1 MQVLEKNIKGFNLL
15 ELLIVIVIMGFV
27 SAVAYPNLSGWSKER
42 KARGAAIKIKSLME
56 KINAQVQRGN
66 YAFVQVFFIA
76 DATNVQVKSR
86 GMKISTLNSKI
97 NDGGNVWNADATSRC
112 NIISDTY
119 WDDDPDEVS
128 PEAAISDVS
137 KEVDALKEAFA
148 SATNQIQNLTG
159 SLQAATIAAATIKIP
174 ENFQVNVDELN
185 NRLASASVSVSQVQ
199 DVYSNIEKSL
209 DGQPEAHRD
218 VVSASDKLVVQLEE
232 MNSLVKQLNE
242 KYSAISKAMGN

>member
-1 MQVLEKNIKGFNLL
+1 MKKKFFIPEKYL
-15 ELLIVIVIMGFV
+15 ELIFGLGASVVIVGALLKITHKDFIFSGNTWLTAGLITE
-27 SAVAYPNLSGWSKER
+27 AVIFMIAGL
-42 KARGAAIKIKSLME
+42 RG
-56 KINAQVQRGN
+56 
-66 YAFVQVFFIA
+66 YAV
-76 DATNVQVKSR
+76 TNE
-86 GMKISTLNSKI
+86 
-97 NDGGNVWNADATSRC
+97 
-112 NIISDTY
+112 
-119 WDDDPDEVS
+119 DDSDEVS

-199 DVYSNIEKSL
+199 DVYNNIEKSL

>member
-1 MQVLEKNIKGFNLL
+1 MKKKFFIPEKYL
-15 ELLIVIVIMGFV
+15 ELIFGLGASVVIIGALLKITHKDFIFSGNTWLTAGLITEAVIFMIAGLRGY
-27 SAVAYPNLSGWSKER
+27 AVTNEDDNL
-42 KARGAAIKIKSLME
+42 
-56 KINAQVQRGN
+56 V
-66 YAFVQVFFIA
+66 
-76 DATNVQVKSR
+76 D
-86 GMKISTLNSKI
+86 
-97 NDGGNVWNADATSRC
+97 
-112 NIISDTY
+112 
-119 WDDDPDEVS
+119 S

-148 SATNQIQNLTG
+148 SATDQIQNLTG

-199 DVYSNIEKSL
+199 DVYNNIEKSL

-232 MNSLVKQLNE
+232 MNSLVRQLNE

>member
-1 MQVLEKNIKGFNLL
+1 MKKKFFIPEKYL
-15 ELLIVIVIMGFV
+15 ELIFGLGASVVIVGALLKITHKDFV
-27 SAVAYPNLSGWSKER
+27 FSGNTWLTAGLITEAVIFMIAGL
-42 KARGAAIKIKSLME
+42 RG
-56 KINAQVQRGN
+56 
-66 YAFVQVFFIA
+66 YAVTTE
-76 DATNVQVKSR
+76 D
-86 GMKISTLNSKI
+86 
-97 NDGGNVWNADATSRC
+97 DG
-112 NIISDTY
+112 
-119 WDDDPDEVS
+119 PDEVS

-137 KEVDALKEAFA
+137 KEVDALKEAFV

-199 DVYSNIEKSL
+199 DVYNNIEKSL

>member
-1 MQVLEKNIKGFNLL
+1 MKKKFFIPEKYL
-15 ELLIVIVIMGFV
+15 ELIFGLGASVVIIGALLKITHKDFIFSGNTWLTAGLITEAVIFMIAGLRGY
-27 SAVAYPNLSGWSKER
+27 AV
-42 KARGAAIKIKSLME
+42 
-56 KINAQVQRGN
+56 
-66 YAFVQVFFIA
+66 
-76 DATNVQVKSR
+76 TNE
-86 GMKISTLNSKI
+86 
-97 NDGGNVWNADATSRC
+97 
-112 NIISDTY
+112 
-119 WDDDPDEVS
+119 DDDLGDS

-148 SATNQIQNLTG
+148 SATDQIQNLTG

-199 DVYSNIEKSL
+199 DVYNNIEKSL

>member
-1 MQVLEKNIKGFNLL
+1 MKKKFFIPEKYL
-15 ELLIVIVIMGFV
+15 ELIFGLGASVVIIGALLKITHKDFIFSGNTWLTAGLITEAVIFMIAGLRGY
-27 SAVAYPNLSGWSKER
+27 AITNEDDNLG
-42 KARGAAIKIKSLME
+42 
-56 KINAQVQRGN
+56 
-66 YAFVQVFFIA
+66 
-76 DATNVQVKSR
+76 D
-86 GMKISTLNSKI
+86 
-97 NDGGNVWNADATSRC
+97 
-112 NIISDTY
+112 
-119 WDDDPDEVS
+119 S

-199 DVYSNIEKSL
+199 DVYNNIEKSL
-209 DGQPEAHRD
+209 DGQPDAHRD

>member
-1 MQVLEKNIKGFNLL
+1 MKKKFFIPEKYL
-15 ELLIVIVIMGFV
+15 ELVFGLGASVVIIGALLKITHKDFIFSGNTWLTAGLITEAVIFMIAGLRGY
-27 SAVAYPNLSGWSKER
+27 AVTNEDDNLG
-42 KARGAAIKIKSLME
+42 
-56 KINAQVQRGN
+56 
-66 YAFVQVFFIA
+66 
-76 DATNVQVKSR
+76 D
-86 GMKISTLNSKI
+86 
-97 NDGGNVWNADATSRC
+97 
-112 NIISDTY
+112 
-119 WDDDPDEVS
+119 S

-148 SATNQIQNLTG
+148 SATDQIQNLTG

-199 DVYSNIEKSL
+199 DVYNNIEKSL

>member
-1 MQVLEKNIKGFNLL
+1 MKKKFFIPEKYL
-15 ELLIVIVIMGFV
+15 ELIFGLGASVVIIGALLKITHKDFIFSGNTWLTAGLITEAVIFMIAGLRGY
-27 SAVAYPNLSGWSKER
+27 AVTNEDDNL
-42 KARGAAIKIKSLME
+42 
-56 KINAQVQRGN
+56 
-66 YAFVQVFFIA
+66 A
-76 DATNVQVKSR
+76 D
-86 GMKISTLNSKI
+86 
-97 NDGGNVWNADATSRC
+97 
-112 NIISDTY
+112 
-119 WDDDPDEVS
+119 S

-137 KEVDALKEAFA
+137 KEVDALKEAFS

-199 DVYSNIEKSL
+199 DVYNNIEKSL

>member
-1 MQVLEKNIKGFNLL
+1 MKKKFFIQEKYL
-15 ELLIVIVIMGFV
+15 ELVFGLGASVVIIGALLKITHKDFIFPGNTWLTAGLITEAVIFMIAGLRGY
-27 SAVAYPNLSGWSKER
+27 AVTG
-42 KARGAAIKIKSLME
+42 
-56 KINAQVQRGN
+56 
-66 YAFVQVFFIA
+66 
-76 DATNVQVKSR
+76 
-86 GMKISTLNSKI
+86 
-97 NDGGNVWNADATSRC
+97 
-112 NIISDTY
+112 
-119 WDDDPDEVS
+119 DDDSGEVT

-137 KEVDALKEAFA
+137 KEVDALKEAFVG
-148 SATNQIQNLTG
+148 ATKQIQNLTG
-159 SLQAATIAAATIKIP
+159 SLQSATIAAATIKIP

-199 DVYSNIEKSL
+199 DVYNNIEKSL

>member
-1 MQVLEKNIKGFNLL
+1 MKKKFFIPEKYL
-15 ELLIVIVIMGFV
+15 ELIFGLGASVVIIGALLKITHKDFIFSGNTWLTAGLITEAVIFMIAGLRGY
-27 SAVAYPNLSGWSKER
+27 AVTTE
-42 KARGAAIKIKSLME
+42 
-56 KINAQVQRGN
+56 
-66 YAFVQVFFIA
+66 
-76 DATNVQVKSR
+76 D
-86 GMKISTLNSKI
+86 
-97 NDGGNVWNADATSRC
+97 DGS
-112 NIISDTY
+112 
-119 WDDDPDEVS
+119 DEVS

-148 SATNQIQNLTG
+148 SATNQIQKLTG

-199 DVYSNIEKSL
+199 DVYNNIEKSL

>member
-1 MQVLEKNIKGFNLL
+1 MKKKFFIPEKYL
-15 ELLIVIVIMGFV
+15 ELIFGLGASVVIIGALLKITHKDFIFSGNTWLTAGLITEAVIFMIAGFRGY
-27 SAVAYPNLSGWSKER
+27 AVTTE
-42 KARGAAIKIKSLME
+42 
-56 KINAQVQRGN
+56 
-66 YAFVQVFFIA
+66 
-76 DATNVQVKSR
+76 D
-86 GMKISTLNSKI
+86 
-97 NDGGNVWNADATSRC
+97 DG
-112 NIISDTY
+112 
-119 WDDDPDEVS
+119 PDELS

-137 KEVDALKEAFA
+137 KEVDALKEAFV

>member
-1 MQVLEKNIKGFNLL
+1 MKKKFFIPEKYL
-15 ELLIVIVIMGFV
+15 ELVFGLGASVVIIGALLKITHKDFIFSGNTWLTAGLITEAVIFMIAGLRGY
-27 SAVAYPNLSGWSKER
+27 AVTTE
-42 KARGAAIKIKSLME
+42 
-56 KINAQVQRGN
+56 
-66 YAFVQVFFIA
+66 
-76 DATNVQVKSR
+76 
-86 GMKISTLNSKI
+86 
-97 NDGGNVWNADATSRC
+97 
-112 NIISDTY
+112 
-119 WDDDPDEVS
+119 DDDHGDS

-199 DVYSNIEKSL
+199 DVYNNIEKSL

>member
-1 MQVLEKNIKGFNLL
+1 MKKKFFIQEKYL
-15 ELLIVIVIMGFV
+15 ELVFGLGASVVIIGALLKITHKDFIFSGNTWLTAGLITEAVIFMIAG
-27 SAVAYPNLSGWSKER
+27 L
-42 KARGAAIKIKSLME
+42 RGYT
-56 KINAQVQRGN
+56 VTG
-66 YAFVQVFFIA
+66 
-76 DATNVQVKSR
+76 
-86 GMKISTLNSKI
+86 
-97 NDGGNVWNADATSRC
+97 
-112 NIISDTY
+112 
-119 WDDDPDEVS
+119 DDDSGDVT

-137 KEVDALKEAFA
+137 KEVDALKEAFVG
-148 SATNQIQNLTG
+148 ATKQIQNLTG
-159 SLQAATIAAATIKIP
+159 SLQSATIAAATIKIP

-199 DVYSNIEKSL
+199 DVYNNIEKSL

>member
-1 MQVLEKNIKGFNLL
+1 MKKKFFIPEKYL
-15 ELLIVIVIMGFV
+15 ELIFGLGASVVIVGALLKITHKDFIFSGNTWLTAGLITE
-27 SAVAYPNLSGWSKER
+27 AVIFMIAGLRGYAVTNEDDNLG
-42 KARGAAIKIKSLME
+42 
-56 KINAQVQRGN
+56 
-66 YAFVQVFFIA
+66 
-76 DATNVQVKSR
+76 D
-86 GMKISTLNSKI
+86 
-97 NDGGNVWNADATSRC
+97 
-112 NIISDTY
+112 
-119 WDDDPDEVS
+119 S

-148 SATNQIQNLTG
+148 SATDQIQNLTG

-199 DVYSNIEKSL
+199 DVYNNIEKSL

>member
-1 MQVLEKNIKGFNLL
+1 MKKKFFIPEKYL
-15 ELLIVIVIMGFV
+15 ELIFGLGASVVIIGALLKITHKDFIFSGNTWLTAGLITEAVIFMIAGLRGY
-27 SAVAYPNLSGWSKER
+27 AVTTE
-42 KARGAAIKIKSLME
+42 
-56 KINAQVQRGN
+56 
-66 YAFVQVFFIA
+66 
-76 DATNVQVKSR
+76 
-86 GMKISTLNSKI
+86 
-97 NDGGNVWNADATSRC
+97 
-112 NIISDTY
+112 
-119 WDDDPDEVS
+119 DDSDEVS

-137 KEVDALKEAFA
+137 KEVDALKEAFV

-199 DVYSNIEKSL
+199 DVYNNIEKSL

-232 MNSLVKQLNE
+232 MNSIVKQLNE
-242 KYSAISKAMGN
+242 RYSAISKAMGN

>member
-1 MQVLEKNIKGFNLL
+1 MKKKFFIPEKYL
-15 ELLIVIVIMGFV
+15 ELIFGLGASVVIIGALLKITHKDFIFSGNTWLTAGLITEAVIFMIAGF
-27 SAVAYPNLSGWSKER
+27 
-42 KARGAAIKIKSLME
+42 RGYTVTTE
-56 KINAQVQRGN
+56 
-66 YAFVQVFFIA
+66 
-76 DATNVQVKSR
+76 
-86 GMKISTLNSKI
+86 
-97 NDGGNVWNADATSRC
+97 
-112 NIISDTY
+112 
-119 WDDDPDEVS
+119 DDDPDEVS

-199 DVYSNIEKSL
+199 DMYSNIEKSL

>member
-1 MQVLEKNIKGFNLL
+1 MKKKFFIPEKYL
-15 ELLIVIVIMGFV
+15 ELIFGLGASVVIIGALLKITHKDFVFSGNTWLTAGLITEAVIFMIAGLRGY
-27 SAVAYPNLSGWSKER
+27 AVTTE
-42 KARGAAIKIKSLME
+42 
-56 KINAQVQRGN
+56 
-66 YAFVQVFFIA
+66 
-76 DATNVQVKSR
+76 D
-86 GMKISTLNSKI
+86 
-97 NDGGNVWNADATSRC
+97 DG
-112 NIISDTY
+112 
-119 WDDDPDEVS
+119 PDEVS

-137 KEVDALKEAFA
+137 KEVDALKEAFV

-199 DVYSNIEKSL
+199 DVYNNIEKSL

>member
-1 MQVLEKNIKGFNLL
+1 MKKKFFIPEKYL
-15 ELLIVIVIMGFV
+15 ELIFGLGASVVIVGALLKITHKDFV
-27 SAVAYPNLSGWSKER
+27 FSGNTWLTAGLITEAVIFMIAGL
-42 KARGAAIKIKSLME
+42 RG
-56 KINAQVQRGN
+56 
-66 YAFVQVFFIA
+66 YAVTTE
-76 DATNVQVKSR
+76 D
-86 GMKISTLNSKI
+86 
-97 NDGGNVWNADATSRC
+97 DG
-112 NIISDTY
+112 
-119 WDDDPDEVS
+119 PDEVS

-137 KEVDALKEAFA
+137 KEVDALKEAFL

-199 DVYSNIEKSL
+199 NVYSNIEKSL

-232 MNSLVKQLNE
+232 MNSVVKQLNE

>member
-1 MQVLEKNIKGFNLL
+1 MKKKFFIPEKYL
-15 ELLIVIVIMGFV
+15 ELIFGLGASVVIIGALLKITHKDFIFSGNTWLSAGLITEAVIFMIAGF
-27 SAVAYPNLSGWSKER
+27 
-42 KARGAAIKIKSLME
+42 RGYTVTTE
-56 KINAQVQRGN
+56 
-66 YAFVQVFFIA
+66 
-76 DATNVQVKSR
+76 
-86 GMKISTLNSKI
+86 
-97 NDGGNVWNADATSRC
+97 
-112 NIISDTY
+112 
-119 WDDDPDEVS
+119 DDDPDEVS